1 MSDPCLTLSLDQIA
15 ERFGARVIGDGAVRV
30 SQVATL
36 ESARP
41 TQISF
46 LTNPRYQKQAETT
59 QAGALIVGESEAAT
73 MQRRPLLVCANP
85 YALFARLSAHFN
97 PPPAV
102 VPGVHVRAV
111 VDPAAQVDASARVDA
126 GAVVAAGAHIG
137 PGSWIGPNCS
147 IAEGV
152 RIGAQCRLHANV
164 NIYYDCQLG
173 DRVIVHAGAVIG
185 ADGFGLAM
193 EQGSW
198 RKIPQIGRVLV
209 GNDVE
214 IGANTCIDRG
224 ALDDTVIEDDVKL
237 DNQIQIGHNC
247 RIGAHTAIA
256 GCVGIA
262 GSTRIG
268 RYCRI
273 GGSAMIG
280 GHLEIVDKVE
290 IGGATAVAKSLLK
303 AGHYSGLF
311 PISLHE
317 DWLKNAAHIRRL
329 DILATRIKQLEARLA
344 ELGSTKP

>member
-1 MSDPCLTLSLDQIA
+1 MNDPGLTLSLDQIA

-36 ESARP
+36 ESARA
-41 TQISF
+41 THISF

-59 QAGALIVGESEAAT
+59 QAGAVIVGETEAVT
-73 MQRRPLLVCANP
+73 VQRRPLLVCANP
-85 YALFARLSAHFN
+85 YAVFARLSAHFN

-102 VPGVHVRAV
+102 AAGVHARAA
-111 VDPAAQVDASARVDA
+111 VDPTATIAASARVEA
-126 GAVVAAGAHIG
+126 GAVIAAGAHIG
-137 PGSWIGPNCS
+137 PGTWIGPNCS
-147 IAEGV
+147 VGERV
-152 RIGAQCRLHANV
+152 RIGAHGRLHANV
-164 NIYYDCQLG
+164 SIYHDCELG

-198 RKIPQIGRVLV
+198 RKIPQIGRVVV

-280 GHLEIVDKVE
+280 GHLEIADQVE
-290 IGGATAVAKSLLK
+290 IGGATPVAKSILK
-303 AGHYSGLF
+303 AGHYSGVF
-311 PISLHE
+311 PVSLHE

-344 ELGSTKP
+344 ELGSTKS